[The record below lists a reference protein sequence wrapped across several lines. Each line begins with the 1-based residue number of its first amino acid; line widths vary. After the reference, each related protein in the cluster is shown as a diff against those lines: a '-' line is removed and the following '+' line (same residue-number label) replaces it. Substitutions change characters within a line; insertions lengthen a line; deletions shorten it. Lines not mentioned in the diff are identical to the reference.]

1 MSDLKKI
8 ISFLNPQEKKKGV
21 LLLVLI
27 LLMAILE
34 TIGVAS
40 IMPFIAV
47 LTNPSIIETNLI
59 LSTMFQS
66 SSIFGI
72 ETTQQF
78 IFALGILVF
87 LLLLTSLSFS
97 ALTKYLQLEFI
108 EFLRHSISTR
118 LIEAYL
124 SQPYSWFLIRNSSAL
139 GSSILSEIAMVIIKG
154 IRPMMELLARSAVIL
169 LLFILLVITD
179 PILAITVSLVLGGS
193 YWLVFKFTNSIQ
205 SRIGKES
212 LEANRLRYAAVTEAF
227 GASKEIKFGGLERN
241 YVNKYSAPSLILAQR
256 SATTAMLAEIPR
268 FVLEAIAFGGMLL
281 VILYLVAQKGTF
293 ATALPIIALYTFAG
307 YRIMPAL
314 QRVYHS
320 ISEISFSW
328 PTIDSLYTDY
338 KTLKL
343 LNSQGD
349 KSFSSFDKTITLKNL
364 DYQYPSTLN
373 KVLRDI
379 NIKIPARTSVGLV
392 GGTGSGKTTTVD
404 IILGLLDPQKG
415 ALEVDDQVINKKNVR
430 AWQRI
435 IGYVPQH
442 IYLTDNSIANNIAFG
457 IDSKDI
463 NQEAVESA
471 SKIANLHG
479 YVTNELPNQYQTIV
493 GERGIRLSGGQ
504 RQRIGIA
511 RALYHNPKVLI
522 LDEATSALD
531 NLTEKSVMESL
542 NNLSK
547 DMTIIIIAH
556 RLSTIKNC
564 DIIYLLENGKIKNS
578 GTFEELIKVDDNFAK
593 NAKN

>member
-21 LLLVLI
+21 LLLILI

-59 LSTMFQS
+59 LSTIFQS
-66 SSIFGI
+66 SIIFGI
-72 ETTQQF
+72 ETTQEF
-78 IFALGILVF
+78 ILVLGILF
-87 LLLLTSLSFS
+87 FFLLLTSLSFS
-97 ALTKYLQLEFI
+97 ALTKYSQLKFI

-118 LIEAYL
+118 LIETYL
-124 SQPYSWFLIRNSSAL
+124 NQPYSWFLNQNSSTFEA
-139 GSSILSEIAMVIIKG
+139 SILSEIAMMIEKG
-154 IRPMMELLARSAVIL
+154 IHPIIELLAKSTVIL
-169 LLFILLVITD
+169 LLFTLLAVID
-179 PILAITVSLVLGGS
+179 PTIAITVSLTFGGS
-193 YWLVFKFTNSIQ
+193 YWLIFKLTNNIQ
-205 SRIGKES
+205 NRIGKES
-212 LEANRLRYAAVTEAF
+212 LEANRLRFAAVAEAF
-227 GASKEIKFGGLERN
+227 GASKEIKFGGLEGT
-241 YVNKYSAPSLILAQR
+241 YVDKYSVSSLIHAQR
-256 SATTAMLAEIPR
+256 SATSRMLAEIPR
-268 FVLEAIAFGGMLL
+268 FALEAIAFGGMLL

-293 ATALPIIALYTFAG
+293 ATALPTVALYAFAG

-314 QRVYHS
+314 QRVYQS
-320 ISEISFSW
+320 ISEIGFSW
-328 PTIDSLYTDY
+328 PTINTLYTDY
-338 KTLKL
+338 KTLKP
-343 LNSQGD
+343 LNTQED
-349 KSFSSFDKTITLKNL
+349 KSFSSFNKIITLKNL
-364 DYQYPSTLN
+364 DYQYPNVLN
-373 KVLRDI
+373 KTLKDI
-379 NIKIPARTSVGLV
+379 NIKIPAGTSVGLV

-442 IYLTDNSIANNIAFG
+442 IYLTDDSIANNIAFG

-463 NQEAVESA
+463 NQEAVESV

-479 YVTNELPNQYQTIV
+479 FVTNELPNQYQTIV
-493 GERGIRLSGGQ
+493 GERGVRLSGGQ

-511 RALYHNPKVLI
+511 RALYNNPKVLI

-531 NLTEKSVMESL
+531 NLTEKAVTDSL
-542 NNLSK
+542 NNYGK
-547 DMTIIIIAH
+547 DMTIIIVAH

-578 GTFEELIKVDDNFAK
+578 GTFEELIKEDDNFAK

>member
-1 MSDLKKI
+1 M
-8 ISFLNPQEKKKGV
+8 
-21 LLLVLI
+21 LVLI

>member
-8 ISFLNPQEKKKGV
+8 ISFLNPQEKKRGI
-21 LLLVLI
+21 LLLALI

-66 SSIFGI
+66 SIIFGI

-97 ALTKYLQLEFI
+97 ALTRYLQLKFI

-124 SQPYSWFLIRNSSAL
+124 NQPYSWFLNRNSSAL
-139 GSSILSEIAMVIIKG
+139 GASILSEIAMVISMG
-154 IRPMMELLARSAVIL
+154 LRPMMELLARSTVIL
-169 LLFILLVITD
+169 LLFTLLIITD
-179 PILAITVSLVLGGS
+179 PILAVTVSLALGGS
-193 YWLVFKFTNSIQ
+193 YWLVFKLTSSIQ

-227 GASKEIKFGGLERN
+227 GASKEIKFGGLEGI
-241 YVNKYSAPSLILAQR
+241 YVDKYSVPSLIHAQR
-256 SATTAMLAEIPR
+256 SATTAMLAEMPR

-281 VILYLVAQKGTF
+281 VILYLIAQKGTF

-320 ISEISFSW
+320 ISAISFSW

-338 KTLKL
+338 KTLKP
-343 LNSQGD
+343 LNAQGD
-349 KSFSSFDKTITLKNL
+349 KSFSSFNKTITLKNL
-364 DYQYPSTLN
+364 DYQYPNTLN
-373 KVLRDI
+373 KVLRDV
-379 NIKIPARTSVGLV
+379 NIKITAGTSVGLV
-392 GGTGSGKTTTVD
+392 GGTGSGKTTAID

-415 ALEVDDQVINKKNVR
+415 SLEVDDQVINKKNVR

-463 NQEAVESA
+463 NQKAVVRA

-479 YVTNELPNQYQTIV
+479 FVTNELRNQYQTIV

-531 NLTEKSVMESL
+531 NLTEKAVMESL
-542 NNLSK
+542 NNLNK
-547 DMTIIIIAH
+547 DMTVIIIAH
-556 RLSTIKNC
+556 RLSTIKDCN
-564 DIIYLLENGKIKNS
+564 IIYLLENGKIKNS
-578 GTFEELIKVDDNFAK
+578 GTYEELIKANDNFAK